1 MSFSIAVSANCWLK
15 KSTHNKWGVWN
26 KDILL
31 RIGKKTQPRG
41 ILAEF
46 VIYLFLPPS
55 DCMKSQC
62 AFYLTS
68 KNYYK
73 ALLFNTMKNCSNE
86 MYVIDQNFDAL
97 WVYIMLISTLCLDVL
112 YWASN
117 VGTNMSTGSQ
127 KKKKKNM
134 KNNKKTSFL
143 VALVYPLGTMRSC
156 LRNMRLPE
164 RLQSKLGE

>member
-97 WVYIMLISTLCLDVL
+97 WVSTLCSSVHCV
-112 YWASN
+112 W
-117 VGTNMSTGSQ
+117 MFCTGPV
-127 KKKKKNM
+127 M
-134 KNNKKTSFL
+134 LGPTCPL
-143 VALVYPLGTMRSC
+143 VAKKRRKKIWKTIKRQVSWLLWSIPWVPWDPAWEIWDS
-156 LRNMRLPE
+156 LRDFRVN
-164 RLQSKLGE
+164 